1 MPDTGDPRRHVC
13 LVIWGFPPSRSS
25 GVHRAVALTN
35 AFARQGCRVTVVST
49 DDAFYRLVTG
59 TDDALLDAVDPAV
72 AVRRVP
78 FPVGIFDPVINRW
91 PTERLVHP
99 RQWRRRAGPGGAGPL
114 PGPHWRWRPRL
125 EDEVRRVL
133 RDDPCDLVVVTGRP
147 YAAFSAAAVA
157 DAMGVPF
164 VLEDRD
170 AWLVDLYKGE
180 VWPDSDD
187 AVALFPGLV
196 GAALET
202 WFVNPPI
209 ADWHRERWPQLADRM
224 RVVENGWDPAFLD
237 PAATVREA
245 SGAVQF
251 AYVGT
256 VQPWTP
262 VAPLLA
268 GWRAAR
274 QEHLALHDAVLQ
286 VHGPIG
292 YQERHPALEK
302 AIVDAQTDGVT
313 WPGPTSKAQLNQV
326 YCGVDCLVYASAGGG
341 MITASKTYEYRATG
355 KPIVVVSEASPDALR
370 VLADY
375 PRTHVAADMSAE
387 SIARALHS
395 AAQDATEDGADQRLA
410 AAQAVGARD
419 SRDDVLDVAVAR
431 VLSRLAERGTAP

>member
-1 MPDTGDPRRHVC
+1 
-13 LVIWGFPPSRSS
+13 VIWGFPPSRSS

-35 AFARQGCRVTVVST
+35 AFARQGCRVTVITT
-49 DDAFYRLVTG
+49 DDAFYQLVTG

-72 AVRRVP
+72 TVRRVP

-91 PTERLVHP
+91 PAERLTRP
-99 RQWRRRAGPGGAGPL
+99 RRWRRRAGPGGAGPL

-133 RDDPCDLVVVTGRP
+133 RGDPCDLVVVTGRP

-164 VLEDRD
+164 LLEDRD
-170 AWLVDLYKGE
+170 AWLLDLYTGE
-180 VWPDSDD
+180 PWPDTED
-187 AVALFPGLV
+187 AVSLFPGLV

-209 ADWHRERWPQLADRM
+209 ADWHRERWPELADRI

-237 PAATVREA
+237 PAATVRVA
-245 SGAVQF
+245 GAPVRF

-262 VAPLLA
+262 VTPLLD
-268 GWRAAR
+268 GWRTAR
-274 QEHLALHDAVLQ
+274 GHGAMRDAVLQ
-286 VHGPIG
+286 IHGPIG

-302 AIVDAQTDGVT
+302 AIGEAAADGVT
-313 WPGPTSKAQLNQV
+313 WFGPTSKSQLTDV
-326 YCGVDCLVYASAGGG
+326 YRGVDCLVYASAGGG

-355 KPIVVVSEASPDALR
+355 KPIVVVSEATPDALR

-375 PRTHVAADMSAE
+375 PRTHVAADMSPAA
-387 SIARALHS
+387 IADALRS
-395 AAQDATEDGADQRLA
+395 AARDATGDGATQRLA
-410 AAQAVGARD
+410 DAQAVGARD
-419 SRDDVLDVAVAR
+419 SRDDVLADGVEH
-431 VLSRLAERGTAP
+431 VLSRLSEQAGTS